1 MKPFRDPRHVSMFVG
16 GIALLSIVLLTAGMG
31 QLELKPAIPF
41 APAGGEGQAEEPL
54 ASRPPDILFWYLT
67 LIVIGILAVGT
78 IVALFLSPPKQRRR
92 LVMNLLMM
100 AFLLVVAAL
109 IISRQDEGF
118 EFVAEQPPVSTE
130 APPEIPTLVAVE
142 EVPPSEFVAPPVSP
156 WISFV
161 VAFALFTAVVFV
173 LWLALRRREPGE
185 QAHFAELQ
193 QIAQRA
199 LEDLQSG
206 RDYGDTVIEC
216 YAHMTEAVRQRRG
229 IKRREHMTAGE
240 FAAALERARLPGE
253 AVRRL
258 TRLFEA
264 VRYGGRKS
272 TPQDVEE
279 ARACLTAIIEGCQE
293 AR

>member
-1 MKPFRDPRHVSMFVG
+1 MKRFRDPRHVLLFVG
-16 GIALLSIVLLTAGMG
+16 GIALLTIVLLTAGMG
-31 QLELKPAIPF
+31 QLELKPAVPF
-41 APAGGEGQAEEPL
+41 VPAGAEGQAEEPL
-54 ASRPPDILFWYLT
+54 ASRPPDVLFWYLT

-109 IISRQDEGF
+109 IISRQEEGF
-118 EFVAEQPPVSTE
+118 EFAAEQPPASTE
-130 APPEIPTLVAVE
+130 APLEIPTLAVVE
-142 EVPPSEFVAPPVSP
+142 EVPPAEFVAPPVSP
-156 WISFV
+156 WLSFA
-161 VAFALFTAVVFV
+161 VAFVLFTAVVFI
-173 LWLALRRREPGE
+173 LWLVLRRRAPGE

-216 YAHMTEAVRQRRG
+216 YARMTEAVHQRRG
-229 IKRREHMTAGE
+229 IKRREHMTAAE

-258 TRLFEA
+258 THLFEA